1 MARITPEATDDT
13 AMLKQKWADIK
24 EFLQDVRAELRKVTY
39 PTFHETMGSTAVVIV
54 LVMIVSLFLALTD
67 LILVRLIGRII

>member
-1 MARITPEATDDT
+1 
-13 AMLKQKWADIK
+13 MLKRSWDGTK
-24 EFLQDVRAELRKVTY
+24 EFLLDVRAELRKVTY
-39 PTFHETMGSTAVVIV
+39 PSLSETIGSTTVVIA

>member
-1 MARITPEATDDT
+1 M
-13 AMLKQKWADIK
+13 KQTLANIR

-39 PTFHETMGSTAVVIV
+39 PTFSETIGSTAVVIV

>member
-1 MARITPEATDDT
+1 MQQSLAN
-13 AMLKQKWADIK
+13 IK

-39 PTFHETMGSTAVVIV
+39 PTFSETIGSTAVVIV

>member
-1 MARITPEATDDT
+1 
-13 AMLKQKWADIK
+13 MLKQQWANAK

-39 PTFHETMGSTAVVIV
+39 PTFSETMGSTAVVIV

-67 LILVRLIGRII
+67 LILVRIIGRII

>member
-1 MARITPEATDDT
+1 M
-13 AMLKQKWADIK
+13 KQTLANIR

-39 PTFHETMGSTAVVIV
+39 PTFSETMGSTAVVIV